1 MQYLFL
7 RPKSKSTREASCHPA
22 FMVGVDHSVVVMN
35 AGSQSRPSQ
44 IDSYERRIESIALL
58 IFVLFRCFNRQW
70 MRGGGV
76 GQKVLFREIAFFS
89 SWDFSRSNKHDTFWH
104 VISPGYFYVLFLW
117 AIVVS
122 VFLLLEI
129 YENFSL
135 PLFAIT
141 FTVNRHADISIYLKY
156 YTIWRSVFFIKI
168 HVKFFIFIRTMVY
181 RRKALYRKK

>member
-89 SWDFSRSNKHDTFWH
+89 SWDFSRSNKRDTF
-104 VISPGYFYVLFLW
+104 
-117 AIVVS
+117 
-122 VFLLLEI
+122 
-129 YENFSL
+129 
-135 PLFAIT
+135 
-141 FTVNRHADISIYLKY
+141 
-156 YTIWRSVFFIKI
+156 
-168 HVKFFIFIRTMVY
+168 
-181 RRKALYRKK
+181 